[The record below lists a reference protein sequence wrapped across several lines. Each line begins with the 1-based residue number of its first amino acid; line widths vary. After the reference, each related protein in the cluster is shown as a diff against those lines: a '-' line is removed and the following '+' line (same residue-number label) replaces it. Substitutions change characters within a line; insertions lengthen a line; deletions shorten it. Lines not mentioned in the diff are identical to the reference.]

1 MAVKC
6 PKCQTDNPD
15 TSSYCADCGTQLI
28 QQKDTPAVT
37 RTLETPFPQLSPG
50 TSLANRY
57 EIIREL
63 GKGGMGEVY
72 LAEDTTLKRQVA
84 IKVLPQQYALDKE
97 RLTRFEREARL
108 LALLNHPNIAI
119 IHSLDKFDGQQFLV
133 MELVEGDTLAE
144 RLKKGPLPVD
154 EALEV
159 CRQIAEGLESAH
171 EKGIIH
177 RDLKPGNIK
186 ITPGGKV
193 KILDFGLAKAFHEE
207 PEAADLSQSPTL
219 TDRMTQPGM
228 ILGTS
233 FYMSP
238 EQVRGKV
245 VDKRAD
251 IWAFGCCLYEAL
263 TGKIAFLG
271 ETISDSIARVLER
284 EPDWDAL
291 PEATPGQIRVLIQ
304 RCLRKDPK
312 RRLHHIS
319 DARIEIE
326 DTLEQTLQLPSS
338 LAATQHWMLRRPLRV
353 WSLLVFAIIATA
365 VTVWILKPPLR
376 LHAPSS
382 TSLGI
387 ILPRNQYLVTGFA
400 SNVAISPDGRNLVYV
415 GGSSGLSLRRQLYLR
430 TLDSFTANP
439 IPNTEDASVPF
450 FSPNCQWVGFFAEG
464 KLWKVPITG
473 GMPVAICDAARICT
487 GASWGGQ

>member
-1 MAVKC
+1 
-6 PKCQTDNPD
+6 
-15 TSSYCADCGTQLI
+15 
-28 QQKDTPAVT
+28 
-37 RTLETPFPQLSPG
+37 
-50 TSLANRY
+50 
-57 EIIREL
+57 
-63 GKGGMGEVY
+63 
-72 LAEDTTLKRQVA
+72 
-84 IKVLPQQYALDKE
+84 
-97 RLTRFEREARL
+97 
-108 LALLNHPNIAI
+108 
-119 IHSLDKFDGQQFLV
+119 
-133 MELVEGDTLAE
+133 
-144 RLKKGPLPVD
+144 
-154 EALEV
+154 
-159 CRQIAEGLESAH
+159 
-171 EKGIIH
+171 
-177 RDLKPGNIK
+177 
-186 ITPGGKV
+186 
-193 KILDFGLAKAFHEE
+193 
-207 PEAADLSQSPTL
+207 
-219 TDRMTQPGM
+219 
-228 ILGTS
+228 
-233 FYMSP
+233 
-238 EQVRGKV
+238 
-245 VDKRAD
+245 
-251 IWAFGCCLYEAL
+251 
-263 TGKIAFLG
+263 
-271 ETISDSIARVLER
+271 VLER